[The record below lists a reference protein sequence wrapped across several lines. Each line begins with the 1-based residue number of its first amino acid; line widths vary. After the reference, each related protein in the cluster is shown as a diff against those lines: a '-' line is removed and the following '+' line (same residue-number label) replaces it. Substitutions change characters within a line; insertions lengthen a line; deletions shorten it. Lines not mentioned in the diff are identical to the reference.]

1 MSTLFT
7 FHIQK
12 FNKQRYEAGELW
24 AVLLSWYLYS
34 SLQHVWERYFLYKY
48 DWVWSIIRVCPILS
62 WETLDNPYFVYSELY
77 LSLLSS
83 VRFSFSIMNFINLMY
98 FNFSIIKFKFQYLW
112 LSFNIFIV
120 FSVRYLHKWEI
131 KYFKAITMILFS
143 LVYDHGKILRKET
156 FSLAFSIMTKPDVT
170 IIKSGII
177 FISCLKS
184 KDRDIHYSRNF
195 FLVQRRFG

>member
-1 MSTLFT
+1 MRLGNS
-7 FHIQK
+7 
-12 FNKQRYEAGELW
+12 ELCSY
-24 AVLLSWYLYS
+24 LGIYIHPCNMFEKDILS
-34 SLQHVWERYFLYKY
+34 
-48 DWVWSIIRVCPILS
+48 IRMIGFGRLSEYVILS

-143 LVYDHGKILRKET
+143 LVSDHGKILRKET